1 MFNDFRQPALRQT
14 DVSCRA
20 GIYEAAIDFAKMLVY
35 KNNSQI
41 EAMDIVH
48 DLLVSTDLSFDNY
61 KTKIRSA
68 FHVEKS
74 VRKAN
79 VQYNEWQEKK
89 KEVELLPCKH
99 CKESLPVDCFRTITN
114 KQGLQS
120 LYTTSCKRCEP
131 IDARGRIKKFCQKQ
145 TLELGDYYI
154 KKLLLRYNYCE
165 SLQDIRQEDI
175 EVKRTEVLLTRISK
189 CFKYKDYARTTY
201 SYSKVSR
208 KKKR

>member
-1 MFNDFRQPALRQT
+1 MNDLNQPAFSQT

-20 GIYEAAIDFAKMLVY
+20 GIYEAAIDFAKMIVY

-48 DLLVSTDLSFDNY
+48 DLLVSTDLTFENY
-61 KTKIRSA
+61 KTKIRGA
-68 FHVEKS
+68 FFAEKQI
-74 VRKAN
+74 RKVN
-79 VQYNEWQEKK
+79 IGYNDWQEKR
-89 KEVELLPCKH
+89 KEVELLPCKY
-99 CKESLPVDCFRTITN
+99 CKESLPLDCFRTITN
-114 KQGLQS
+114 KDGFQN
-120 LYTTSCKRCEP
+120 LYTTSCKRCEH

-165 SLQDIRQEDI
+165 NLQDIRQEDI